1 MFWLTQMLVAIGICV
16 ALPVLVVWIYYR
28 SVTNRD
34 NKNAEIIIK
43 AIESNST
50 IDADK
55 LVAALG
61 KQEKTPAEVLQVRL
75 LRGCIFT
82 LAGIAAAILAAF
94 AYNNEP
100 LVSSEL
106 TIGALIVAGF
116 CLAIGV
122 AYLIVFF
129 VTRKSVRNADSK

>member
-43 AIESNST
+43 AIESNSA

-82 LAGIAAAILAAF
+82 FAGIAAAILAAF

>member
-1 MFWLTQMLVAIGICV
+1 MFWLTQMLVPLGVCV

-61 KQEKTPAEVLQVRL
+61 KQEKTPEEVLLVRL

-82 LAGIAAAILAAF
+82 LLGIAAAVIAALVYRAEDFFAFSILT
-94 AYNNEP
+94 
-100 LVSSEL
+100 S
-106 TIGALIVAGF
+106 GF
-116 CLAIGV
+116 CLAVGL

-129 VTRKSVRNADSK
+129 VTRKSVRTADSK

>member
-1 MFWLTQMLVAIGICV
+1 MFWLTQLLVPLGVCV

-75 LRGCIFT
+75 LRGCMFT
-82 LAGIAAAILAAF
+82 LLGIAAAVIAALVYRAEDFFAFSILT
-94 AYNNEP
+94 
-100 LVSSEL
+100 S
-106 TIGALIVAGF
+106 GF
-116 CLAIGV
+116 CLAVGL
-122 AYLIVFF
+122 AYLIVYF

>member
-1 MFWLTQMLVAIGICV
+1 MFWLTQMLVPLGVCV
-16 ALPVLVVWIYYR
+16 VLPVLVVWIYYR

-75 LRGCIFT
+75 LRGCMFT
-82 LAGIAAAILAAF
+82 LLGIAAAVIAALVYRAEDFFAFSILT
-94 AYNNEP
+94 
-100 LVSSEL
+100 S
-106 TIGALIVAGF
+106 GF
-116 CLAIGV
+116 CLAVGL
-122 AYLIVFF
+122 AYLIVYF

>member
-1 MFWLTQMLVAIGICV
+1 MFWLTQLLVPLGVCV

-75 LRGCIFT
+75 LRGCMFT
-82 LAGIAAAILAAF
+82 LLGIAAAVIAALVYRAEDFFAFSILT
-94 AYNNEP
+94 
-100 LVSSEL
+100 S
-106 TIGALIVAGF
+106 GF
-116 CLAIGV
+116 CLAVGL
-122 AYLIVFF
+122 AYLIVYF
-129 VTRKSVRNADSK
+129 VTRKSVRHADSK

>member
-1 MFWLTQMLVAIGICV
+1 MFWLTQMLVPLGVCV

-82 LAGIAAAILAAF
+82 LLGIAAAVIAALVYRAEDFFAFSILT
-94 AYNNEP
+94 
-100 LVSSEL
+100 S
-106 TIGALIVAGF
+106 GF
-116 CLAIGV
+116 CLAVGL

>member
-1 MFWLTQMLVAIGICV
+1 MFWLTQMLVPLGVCV
-16 ALPVLVVWIYYR
+16 VLPVLVVWIYYR
-28 SVTNRD
+28 SLTNRD

-61 KQEKTPAEVLQVRL
+61 KREKTPAQVLQVRL

-82 LAGIAAAILAAF
+82 LLGIAAAVIAVFVYRAEDFFAFSILTT
-94 AYNNEP
+94 
-100 LVSSEL
+100 S
-106 TIGALIVAGF
+106 GF
-116 CLAIGV
+116 CLAVGL
-122 AYLIVFF
+122 AYLIVYF

>member
-1 MFWLTQMLVAIGICV
+1 MFWLTQMLVPLGVCV

-43 AIESNST
+43 AIESNSA

-82 LAGIAAAILAAF
+82 LLGIAAAVIAALVYRAEDFFAFSILT
-94 AYNNEP
+94 
-100 LVSSEL
+100 S
-106 TIGALIVAGF
+106 GF
-116 CLAIGV
+116 CLAVGL
-122 AYLIVFF
+122 AYLIVYF

>member
-1 MFWLTQMLVAIGICV
+1 MFWLTQLLVPLGVCV

-43 AIESNST
+43 AIECNST

-75 LRGCIFT
+75 LRGCMFT
-82 LAGIAAAILAAF
+82 LLGIAAAVIAALVYRAEDFFAFSILT
-94 AYNNEP
+94 
-100 LVSSEL
+100 S
-106 TIGALIVAGF
+106 GF
-116 CLAIGV
+116 CLAVGL
-122 AYLIVFF
+122 AYLIVYF
-129 VTRKSVRNADSK
+129 VTRKSVRNVDSK

>member
-1 MFWLTQMLVAIGICV
+1 MFWLTQMLVPLGVCV

-43 AIESNST
+43 AIESNSA

-75 LRGCIFT
+75 LRGCMFT
-82 LAGIAAAILAAF
+82 LLGIAAAVIAALVYRAEDFFAFSILT
-94 AYNNEP
+94 
-100 LVSSEL
+100 S
-106 TIGALIVAGF
+106 GF
-116 CLAIGV
+116 CLAVGL
-122 AYLIVFF
+122 AYLIVYF

>member
-1 MFWLTQMLVAIGICV
+1 MFWLTQMLVPLGVCV

-61 KQEKTPAEVLQVRL
+61 KQKKTPEEVLLVRL

-82 LAGIAAAILAAF
+82 LLGIAAAVIAALVYRAEDFFAFSILT
-94 AYNNEP
+94 
-100 LVSSEL
+100 S
-106 TIGALIVAGF
+106 GF
-116 CLAIGV
+116 CLAVGL

-129 VTRKSVRNADSK
+129 VTRKSVRTADSK